1 MKKSLLK
8 NEDLKKQKYSWVRL
22 VLVSVLILVLLGM
35 GLYKAKNGD
44 VWKLSLQLLTG
55 LFLIEY
61 GFSNYK
67 RQKQHD
73 KSTAIVDELIEDADE
88 KLNQLRDSLPSTFEL
103 KRILM
108 KRSWREGRFVEDFY
122 KTQMPEERKKAY
134 DQVGWCQL
142 WLAQL
147 RRVVTTGNFQAQ

>member
-134 DQVGWCQL
+134 EEAEKYYGCDVQEKYLVGN
-142 WLAQL
+142 
-147 RRVVTTGNFQAQ
+147 GNFQAQ